1 MKRTTY
7 CYKYKAYQANESI
20 SNEHKS
26 YIAWIYK
33 WNVLGIHWTKQI
45 EFCESWI
52 LQTNYEAQKM
62 IKNFKNAKSQK
73 NIIVVG
79 FMIGTRCILENVS
92 KAPIDNCT

>member
-1 MKRTTY
+1 MYWEFIEQNKLNFASHEYYKQTT
-7 CYKYKAYQANESI
+7 KPK
-20 SNEHKS
+20 
-26 YIAWIYK
+26 
-33 WNVLGIHWTKQI
+33 
-45 EFCESWI
+45 
-52 LQTNYEAQKM
+52 KM